1 MFQEFFTGEVGFLD
15 SLLSQFVDNLGF
27 SSNGSMVRT
36 RYPAGILAHHA
47 CTAHQYNLYGIVK
60 HVSHVEHSGHIR
72 GRNDDGVRFTSVG
85 FRTEKFV
92 VQPILVP
99 FSLHVC
105 GIVLTC

>member
-1 MFQEFFTGEVGFLD
+1 MFQELFTRKVCFLD
-15 SLLSQFVDNLGF
+15 ALLSQTVYHLCF
-27 SSNGSMVRT
+27 SSDGCMVCT
-36 RYPAGILAHHA
+36 RYPARILSHHA
-47 CTAHQYNLYGIVK
+47 GTSYKNILDGIVQ
-60 HVSHVEHSGHIR
+60 HVSHVEHSRHVR

-99 FSLHVC
+99 FSLHVS